1 MYNTLFQSANTGS
14 DNKALKERVE
24 RLETMCKYCGDKMES
39 YLGKLLLLLAVML
52 SPMSYHGS

>member
-39 YLGKLLLLLAVML
+39 YLGKLLLL
-52 SPMSYHGS
+52 